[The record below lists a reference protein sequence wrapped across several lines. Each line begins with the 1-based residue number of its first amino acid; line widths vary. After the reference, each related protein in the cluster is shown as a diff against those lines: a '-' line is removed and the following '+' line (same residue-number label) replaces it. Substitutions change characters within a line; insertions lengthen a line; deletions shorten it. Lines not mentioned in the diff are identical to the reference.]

1 MSVAIGTK
9 VRILP
14 AGWSDTKEAG
24 IPSHVEGVVDY
35 INAKTGVFRVS
46 YTAKGDRC
54 HEAFKLPLV
63 HGDPVKILK

>member
-1 MSVAIGTK
+1 MIEVGTK

-24 IPSHVEGVVDY
+24 IPRHVEGVVDF
-35 INAKTGVFRVS
+35 INEKTGVCRVS

-63 HGDPVKILK
+63 HGDPIKILK